1 MKKLSQSVS
10 YDARDGVAVLISNN
24 PPVNAMSY
32 HVRQGLVDGLEMAQG
47 DEDVQAIVIHCEGRT
62 FFPGMDITEFANPNV
77 PEAPTTTG
85 VIEKLES
92 ASKPV
97 VAAIH
102 GTALGGGLETALGC
116 HYRVAVPS
124 AKLGL
129 PEVKLGI
136 IPGAGGTVRLPR
148 VMGVQKA
155 LEMMTSGNPISA
167 KQALDEG
174 LVDEIVEGDLLTGAI
189 AFAKKVVS
197 ENKPLAKIRDL
208 EEKLEGAR
216 ENPATFDDFRKSIAR
231 RTRGFKAPEAII
243 RSVEAAVRL
252 PFDDA
257 IRNERELFVEC
268 QNSPEARAQQYFFF
282 AERQAKKVSD
292 VPKDTSTREI
302 KSVGVIGAG
311 TMGGGIS
318 MNFLNRGIPVTLL
331 EATQEALD
339 RGLGIIE
346 KNYAS
351 TAKKG
356 RITEEDAKQRMS
368 LLTGS
373 LDYQALSAV
382 DLVIEAVFEDMDLK
396 KSVFE
401 RIDKICKPGCVLASN
416 TSYLNINEIAAV
428 TSRPQDVIG
437 LHFFSPANV
446 MRLMEIVRGEQTSK
460 EVLATCM
467 KLGTDIGKVAVVVG
481 VCRGFVGNRILSAR
495 MRQSEDLLLK
505 NAMPKEIDQIVFD
518 FGFPM
523 GPFAMRDLAG
533 LDIGWLREDTPD
545 KDTNIRHLLCT
556 RGRRGQK
563 TGGGF
568 YDYQEGSRTPIP
580 NAEVEQLIEEVSK
593 NAGITRREIPQEDM
607 LKRMIYAMV
616 NEAAKI
622 LDEGIA
628 QRAAAIDV
636 IWVYGYGWPTYRGG
650 LTYYADQ
657 IGLTSIVEDLERFS
671 KEYDPELE
679 PAPLLREL
687 AQEGKSFREYGGNP

>member
-1 MKKLSQSVS
+1 MKELSQSVS
-10 YDARDGVAVLISNN
+10 YDVRDGVAVLISNN

-47 DEDVQAIVIHCEGRT
+47 DDDVQAIVIHCEGRT

-77 PEAPTTTG
+77 PDAPTTTG

-116 HYRVAVPS
+116 HYRVAAPS

-129 PEVKLGI
+129 REVKLGI

-167 KQALDEG
+167 KQALAGG
-174 LVDEIVEGDLLTGAI
+174 LVDELVEGDLLTGAI
-189 AFAKKVVS
+189 EFAKKVVT

-216 ENPATFDDFRKSIAR
+216 ENPATFNEFRKSIAR

-252 PFDDA
+252 PFDEA

-268 QNSPEARAQQYFFF
+268 QNSPEAKAQQYFFF
-282 AERQAKKVSD
+282 AERQAKKVRD

-302 KSVGVIGAG
+302 KNVGVIGAG

-401 RIDKICKPGCVLASN
+401 RIDGICKPGCVLASD
-416 TSYLNINEIAAV
+416 TSYLNVNEIAAV
-428 TSRPQDVIG
+428 TSRPEDVIG

-446 MRLMEIVRGEQTSK
+446 MRLMEIVRGDQTSK
-460 EVLATCM
+460 EVIATCM

-495 MRQSEDLLLK
+495 MRQSDDLLLK
-505 NAMPKEIDQIVFD
+505 HAMPKEIDQIVFD

-533 LDIGWLREDTPD
+533 LDIGWLGDDTPD
-545 KDTNIRHLLCT
+545 KDTNIRHQLCT

-568 YDYQEGSRTPIP
+568 YDYQEGSRTPVP

-593 NAGITRREIPQEDM
+593 SAGITREKIPQDDM

-622 LDEGIA
+622 LEEGIA

-687 AQEGKSFREYGGNP
+687 AQEGKSFREYGENL

>member
-85 VIEKLES
+85 VIEKLEA

-116 HYRVAVPS
+116 HYRVAAPS

-129 PEVKLGI
+129 PEMKLGI

-167 KQALDEG
+167 KQALEEG
-174 LVDEIVEGDLLTGAI
+174 LVDEVVEGDLLTGAI

-252 PFDDA
+252 PFDEA

-331 EATQEALD
+331 EATQEGLD

-533 LDIGWLREDTPD
+533 LDIGWLGENTPD
-545 KDTNIRHLLCT
+545 KDTNIRHQLCT

-593 NAGITRREIPQEDM
+593 NAGITREKIPQDDM

-622 LDEGIA
+622 LEEGIA

-679 PAPLLREL
+679 PAPLLREF

>member
-1 MKKLSQSVS
+1 MSQSVS

-252 PFDDA
+252 PFDEA

-545 KDTNIRHLLCT
+545 KDTNIRHQLCT

>member
-208 EEKLEGAR
+208 EEKLESAR

-243 RSVEAAVRL
+243 RSVEAAIRL

-331 EATQEALD
+331 EANQGALD
-339 RGLGIIE
+339 RGLEIIE

-428 TSRPQDVIG
+428 TSRPQDVVG

-593 NAGITRREIPQEDM
+593 HAGITREKIPQDDM

>member
-1 MKKLSQSVS
+1 
-10 YDARDGVAVLISNN
+10 
-24 PPVNAMSY
+24 
-32 HVRQGLVDGLEMAQG
+32 
-47 DEDVQAIVIHCEGRT
+47 
-62 FFPGMDITEFANPNV
+62 
-77 PEAPTTTG
+77 
-85 VIEKLES
+85 
-92 ASKPV
+92 
-97 VAAIH
+97 
-102 GTALGGGLETALGC
+102 
-116 HYRVAVPS
+116 
-124 AKLGL
+124 
-129 PEVKLGI
+129 
-136 IPGAGGTVRLPR
+136 
-148 VMGVQKA
+148 
-155 LEMMTSGNPISA
+155 
-167 KQALDEG
+167 
-174 LVDEIVEGDLLTGAI
+174 
-189 AFAKKVVS
+189 
-197 ENKPLAKIRDL
+197 
-208 EEKLEGAR
+208 
-216 ENPATFDDFRKSIAR
+216 
-231 RTRGFKAPEAII
+231 
-243 RSVEAAVRL
+243 
-252 PFDDA
+252 
-257 IRNERELFVEC
+257 
-268 QNSPEARAQQYFFF
+268 
-282 AERQAKKVSD
+282 
-292 VPKDTSTREI
+292 
-302 KSVGVIGAG
+302 
-311 TMGGGIS
+311 MGGGIS

-331 EATQEALD
+331 EATQEGLD

-533 LDIGWLREDTPD
+533 LDIGWLGENTPD
-545 KDTNIRHLLCT
+545 KDTNIRHQLCT

-593 NAGITRREIPQEDM
+593 NAGITREKIPQDDM

-622 LDEGIA
+622 LEEGIA